1 MLRPPWGACIN
12 HNLQGTKRCKPAHA
26 GFAICGIWAKP
37 RPMTNTIAVLLGLFL
52 VALLGFD
59 YLQYDGANALFLSRK
74 FVELIEWM
82 AFWR

>member
-1 MLRPPWGACIN
+1 
-12 HNLQGTKRCKPAHA
+12 
-26 GFAICGIWAKP
+26 
-37 RPMTNTIAVLLGLFL
+37 MTNTIAVLLGLFL

>member
-1 MLRPPWGACIN
+1 
-12 HNLQGTKRCKPAHA
+12 
-26 GFAICGIWAKP
+26 
-37 RPMTNTIAVLLGLFL
+37 MTNTIAVLLGLFL

-74 FVELIEWM
+74 FVGLIEWM